1 MQDTI
6 QALLALQE
14 LDSDIYRVKDE
25 LRRLPAERA
34 SRRAQIDAL
43 AARRDETH
51 KRSMELK
58 VKVKELEDIATTSRQ
73 RIRKVENEMA
83 HSRADVALHAAYAH
97 QIKSLKKDISLSD
110 EEALTHMTEIETLDT
125 EVKRLQGEIDAA
137 EAIFADFAKNCDSEM
152 AAAKERLG
160 ALETQRKQRMAP
172 NIEPETFQHYERL
185 LQTREGVALAALE
198 ERICQACYIQVPVN
212 LYVRVARGTAVVNCP
227 SCDRIF
233 YIPGA

>member
-34 SRRAQIDAL
+34 SRRAQIDTL
-43 AARRDETH
+43 VARRDETH

-110 EEALTHMTEIETLDT
+110 EEALTHMTEIETLEA
-125 EVKRLQGEIDAA
+125 EVKRLQGEIDTA
-137 EAIFADFAKNCDSEM
+137 EAIFADFAKNCESEM
-152 AAAKERLG
+152 TAAKERLV

-172 NIEPETFQHYERL
+172 NIEPETFQVYERL

>member
-1 MQDTI
+1 MQETI

-43 AARRDETH
+43 VTRKDETH
-51 KRSMELK
+51 KRSLELK

-110 EEALTHMTEIETLDT
+110 EEALTHMTEIETLDAA
-125 EVKRLQGEIDAA
+125 VKRLQGEIDAA
-137 EAIFADFAKNCDSEM
+137 EVVFA
-152 AAAKERLG
+152 
-160 ALETQRKQRMAP
+160 
-172 NIEPETFQHYERL
+172 
-185 LQTREGVALAALE
+185 
-198 ERICQACYIQVPVN
+198 
-212 LYVRVARGTAVVNCP
+212 
-227 SCDRIF
+227 
-233 YIPGA
+233 

>member
-25 LRRLPAERA
+25 LRRLPAERT

-43 AARRDETH
+43 VARKDDTH
-51 KRSMELK
+51 KRSLELK

-110 EEALTHMTEIETLDT
+110 EEALTHMTEIESLDA
-125 EVKRLQGEIDAA
+125 EVKRLQGEVDAA
-137 EAIFADFAKNCDSEM
+137 EVVFADFAKNCASEM
-152 AAAKERLG
+152 AAAKERLV
-160 ALETQRKQRMAP
+160 ALETQRAQRMAP
-172 NIEPETFQHYERL
+172 NMEPETFQVYERL

-198 ERICQACYIQVPVN
+198 ERVCQACYIQVPVN
-212 LYVRVARGTAVVNCP
+212 LYVRVARGTSVVNCP

-233 YIPGA
+233 YIPLA